1 MDTTVLQRHL
11 AELGHL
17 LPSQHELLNRLLFQ
31 LAFNDFQSIG
41 LVGAEGSGKST
52 LALVLAELFSE
63 QANVALLNGPLAE
76 SELKAQ
82 LLQQW
87 FGQGTTDSLAA
98 SPVLAALM
106 AQADADSLP
115 FLLIVDNFNQFSR
128 SASDMLLQLDCRGFF
143 MLSQP
148 STAMALN
155 LSINVPTLQDAGII
169 LDKKSLDALMIAE
182 RFAASAGNMH
192 LLHTALIKTAE
203 QKRFF
208 AVSWVLP
215 LAIMLVLIAGA
226 LSWYLAITD
235 KISPPDVTAEIVMS
249 NGPEPALE
257 LIASKEPASELL
269 ASSELTNSPE
279 LANDLLAS
287 PESEPQDTLELID
300 MPLQTSSTE
309 SFNAPEQTETPEVV
323 ASVQQMP
330 AALIEGLY
338 QEAQLLALAADQKV
352 IQLAVLSSAAAVARF
367 QQAYPDIRLVVY
379 QRSWQGKLQ
388 WVVLAEAHYSDNG
401 SARQGR
407 MALAEPIQAAEP
419 FIKPV
424 AAVQQEIKALARLRA
439 EQLMQE

>member
-1 MDTTVLQRHL
+1 MDITVLQRHL

-63 QANVALLNGPLAE
+63 QANVALLNGPLTE
-76 SELKAQ
+76 PELEAQ

-87 FGQGTTDSLAA
+87 FGQRANDSLSAQPVLATLMAPADTDSL
-98 SPVLAALM
+98 PL
-106 AQADADSLP
+106 
-115 FLLIVDNFNQFSR
+115 LLIVDNFNDFSS
-128 SASDMLLQLDCRGFF
+128 SARHMLMQLDCRGFF

-148 STAMALN
+148 TTDMALN

-169 LDKKSLDALMIAE
+169 LGEKSLDALAIAE

-192 LLHTALIKTAE
+192 LLHTAMINTAE
-203 QKRFF
+203 QKRFS

-215 LAIMLVLIAGA
+215 VAIILVLIAGA

-235 KISPPDVTAEIVMS
+235 NAFQADATAVIVIADS
-249 NGPEPALE
+249 PEPDPEIIANLDLVPE
-257 LIASKEPASELL
+257 LIASP
-269 ASSELTNSPE
+269 ELTNSPE
-279 LANDLLAS
+279 PDLKQ
-287 PESEPQDTLELID
+287 PDTLELID
-300 MPLQTSSTE
+300 RPLQTSNTE
-309 SFNAPEQTETPEVV
+309 SFIVPEQTETSETVTV
-323 ASVQQMP
+323 EQQMP
-330 AALIEGLY
+330 AALVEGLY
-338 QEAQLLALAADQKV
+338 QEAQLLALAAGQKV

-367 QQAYPDIRLVVY
+367 QQAYPDTMVIIY

-388 WVVLAEAHYSDNG
+388 WVVLAEAHYPDNG

-407 MALAEPIQAAEP
+407 MALAEPVRAADP
-419 FIKPV
+419 FIKSV